1 MMEYLQ
7 VKNWDKWQSYR
18 SDRGTPPWI
27 KVHRKIMSSA
37 TWAALEDI
45 DKGHL
50 ISIWI
55 VAADRDGVIPAN
67 PAVLRKICQID
78 NQPDVNKFIDLGF
91 LVPAKRQGD
100 AKVTSIRRQVDPPET
115 ETEVETETELKP
127 YGPSGDGPVDEN
139 TQNFER
145 LWLKRPRRAGNDP
158 KRDALR
164 AFNARIKEGEQ
175 VKAIEEGLKR
185 YRLFCER
192 TGKIQTEK
200 VQQFKTFLGPSKNY
214 LQDWALPKR
223 TSNISDRNQDVIAA
237 ALGEAH

>member
-78 NQPDVNKFIDLGF
+78 NQPDVNK
-91 LVPAKRQGD
+91 
-100 AKVTSIRRQVDPPET
+100 SET